1 MGPICY
7 PIYSKISDM
16 VKDKI
21 PSPMMTSVDVT
32 NSGSI
37 KTVELRF
44 GIIHVKSLRS

>member
-7 PIYSKISDM
+7 PMYSKLGDS
-16 VKDKI
+16 VKDKNS
-21 PSPMMTSVDVT
+21 SPIITSVDVT

-44 GIIHVKSLRS
+44 GMIHVKSVRS